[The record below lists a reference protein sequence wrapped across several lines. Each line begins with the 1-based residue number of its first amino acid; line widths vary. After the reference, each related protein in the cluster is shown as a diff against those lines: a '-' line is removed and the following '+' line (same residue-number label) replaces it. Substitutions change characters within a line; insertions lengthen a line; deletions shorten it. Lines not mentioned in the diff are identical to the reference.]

1 MLLHPPTR
9 RGQQGLGHPVIS
21 HLHGA
26 DTGARLRVRVVLPP
40 PFSGSSRPTHPG
52 LDLPRPGLADLTGSP
67 ALGAEPG
74 PVEGPGV
81 DDEAVPIRPAPGTPQ
96 EGGRRLSEALRGL
109 QQQQPCASGRVFG
122 QDLSE
127 KTASTACAVSCDMT
141 VPNVLSMRDHW
152 AGPIA

>member
-1 MLLHPPTR
+1 MLFDPPAR
-9 RGQQGLGHPVIS
+9 RGQQGLDHPVVS
-21 HLHGA
+21 DLHGA

-52 LDLPRPGLADLTGSP
+52 FDFPCPGLADLAGSP

-81 DDEAVPIRPAPGTPQ
+81 DDEAVPIRPPASTPQ
-96 EGGRRLSEALRGL
+96 ETRGGLPEALRGL
-109 QQQQPCASGRVFG
+109 QQQQPCASGWVFG

-141 VPNVLSMRDHW
+141 VPSVLSMRDHW